1 MVIVWGVVAI
11 VGGAV
16 TAVALWSTSALLAIL
31 LAPLGGSLSVLVGA
45 ALLSATR
52 IRQSKADRSGDVPA
66 VRARS
71 LAEIAQRFPH

>member
-16 TAVALWSTSALLAIL
+16 TAVALWSTSALFAVL

-45 ALLSATR
+45 ALLTVTR
-52 IRQSKADRSGDVPA
+52 IRPSQADGSGGVPE

-71 LAEIAQRFPH
+71 